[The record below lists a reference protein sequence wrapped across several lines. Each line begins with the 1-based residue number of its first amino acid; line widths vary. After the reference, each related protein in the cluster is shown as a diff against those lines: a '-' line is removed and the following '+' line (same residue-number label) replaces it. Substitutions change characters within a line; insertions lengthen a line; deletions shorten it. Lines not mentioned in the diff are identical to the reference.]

1 MKHHIFLGIHESRK
15 TACILTCLLPF
26 DQLDAND
33 LSSQDF
39 RHDSTN
45 WNGCDDISRTL
56 KLRNLRLTGREIIL
70 PKPIVFRDVDP
81 DMGHHYNWTY
91 PVSIIAETEMT
102 E

>member
-56 KLRNLRLTGREIIL
+56 KLRNLRLTGRNHSPQSYRL
-70 PKPIVFRDVDP
+70 PRCRSRHGPSLQLDIPRVD
-81 DMGHHYNWTY
+81 HRRNY
-91 PVSIIAETEMT
+91 
-102 E
+102 